1 MLDLSDRLV
10 VLIGGGN
17 VAARKAGGV
26 LAAGALR
33 VRVVAPQFAGE
44 FPPAVERVAEAY
56 RPEHLE
62 GAGLIFAATDSAE
75 VNDAVVA
82 EAHRRGVWV
91 SRADADEHE
100 PGDFTTPALLRRGAI
115 TVAVSAAGAA
125 ALAAAVRDALAEQLD
140 ESWVQMA
147 AAMQSLRPMIRA
159 AGLPA
164 DRRRQIFRDLTGDA
178 ALAALAQ
185 GPAAL
190 RAWLVAR
197 YPELQSVIEK

>member
-10 VLIGGGN
+10 VIIGGGK

-33 VRVVAPQFAGE
+33 LRVVAPRFAGE

-56 RPEHLE
+56 RAEHLD
-62 GAGLIFAATDSAE
+62 GAGLVFAATDSTE

-82 EAHRRGVWV
+82 EARRRGIWA

-100 PGDFTTPALLRRGAI
+100 PGDFTTPALLRRGAL
-115 TVAVSAAGAA
+115 TVAVSAAGAP

-140 ESWVQMA
+140 DAWVHLA
-147 AAMQSLRPMIRA
+147 AAMQSLRPIIRT
-159 AGLPA
+159 AGLLP
-164 DRRRQIFRDLTGDA
+164 DRRRQIFRDLSGEE
-178 ALAALAQ
+178 ALAAVAE
-185 GPAAL
+185 GPEAL
-190 RAWLVAR
+190 RAWLVSR
-197 YPELQSVIEK
+197 YPELEGAM